1 MIILD
6 PIPAVVQK
14 TLLEKMRMSGKHTGE
29 KKNGTRV
36 SAPMSK
42 GDGKGD
48 TFKGGNANLS
58 YLSARTIWS
67 RMISLTVPSTKPS
80 SDNEAILA
88 KLKGDNLNAQ
98 VPDKFKPV
106 VISGGQENTKEID
119 FGEDEATILTNL
131 GKPRTIGGKL
141 RTNAFGQGDGVYDTE
156 NYYRP
161 MAGLKSIST
170 QIKGG
175 TKALKQITVNWVCWD
190 FETLTALTPYFLH
203 PGATVA
209 VEFGWMW
216 PGHTPD
222 NTVYDNWKQIN
233 SSDID
238 NVTEA
243 VIEKGRGNQ
252 EMLYG
257 LVSNFNWTGRD
268 DGGFDCTTT
277 LVSPASNIFGESVG
291 DTEKAETFEF
301 TDTMKNQIRAK
312 RSFWKNRN
320 QEKELFNESGGLK
333 GQSAEEKVDDK
344 SIVNIPPR
352 IFFDGLRDE
361 LLDMV
366 TSKVSKAAA
375 RETDTT
381 SKYYNTI
388 LTQKAIGIEI
398 EGQDDE
404 FLGPYVS
411 YGWFEDNILNRFV
424 ARIDRDDNIVNYIRS
439 VNYRGLIEVKDGPP
453 VPYYQ
458 SVKIRNDSANLLT
471 MNAQEVIIPGQFP
484 FDLDFDEVEQKQN
497 PDKKVKETKD
507 DRDESTERFA
517 MSKLARRISELPSF
531 STEKTGAKNS
541 KANLSEGAI
550 KGASFDNT
558 ISEFEN
564 MSENAKNR
572 IAKLT
577 NEGGVDKREFGYL
590 RNLLISVNII
600 EEEFVKA
607 NTVED
612 GLQSLLDR
620 ISASCGGVWNF
631 KMQTN
636 DDGFSV
642 TVIEENSNVEP
653 VRALLE
659 NPSADINTGLPTE
672 KYKHDGLLVFPT
684 WRTNSIVHDQQM
696 ASKIPSG
703 MQTAVVYGRN
713 SSDAEGMTSD
723 NNLESK
729 GKKLGE
735 IFNIPGKEISENIG
749 FKGLERILG
758 NSDWDSE
765 GWGNNSQS
773 RFKEGYSNEGLVGPL
788 LMSDQERTEIDTSS
802 MLKNYSQKQIKK
814 VLDDGIE
821 YDKKMATSDGYSVGA
836 DTKKDYRYLYTKLG
850 LIRKNYKSAGMYFLN
865 NAPDAISKTSDIL
878 VPLEFSITIDGT
890 AGIYA
895 GQCFTSSHIPQRYRD
910 MTVFQIVNV
919 SHSIDAGSWKT
930 TIKGLMRIDYGMG
943 KGVNNNEKTDVTTM
957 IDIFNSIK
965 GKEGDANKPPYLS
978 FSEYLTAM
986 AGKVGDYQFDLKKE
1000 LDSQQKSPEEVS
1012 KSNKTPSSDDWD
1024 NDGVPNSID
1033 ATPGKPKGKVKSEA
1047 SKINSGA
1054 NR

>member
-6 PIPAVVQK
+6 PIKAVVQK

-48 TFKGGNANLS
+48 TFEGGNADLS

-67 RMISLTVPSTKPS
+67 RMISLTVPTTKPS
-80 SDNEAILA
+80 SDYQAILA
-88 KLKGDNLNAQ
+88 KLKGENINAQ

-106 VISGGQENTKEID
+106 VISAGQENTKEID
-119 FGEDEATILTNL
+119 FGEGIPDKASKKEIEATILTNL
-131 GKPRTIGGKL
+131 GKTRTIGGKL

-175 TKALKQITVNWVCWD
+175 TKALKQITVNWTCWD

-216 PGHTPD
+216 PGHTPS
-222 NTVYDNWKQIN
+222 NKVYDNWMQIN
-233 SSDID
+233 SSEID
-238 NVTEA
+238 NITEA
-243 VIEKGRGNQ
+243 VIEEGRGNQ

-257 LVSNFNWTGRD
+257 LVSNFNWTGRA

-291 DTEKAETFEF
+291 DAEKAETFEF
-301 TDTMKNQIRAK
+301 SDEMKNQIRAK
-312 RSFWKNRN
+312 RHLFKGRA
-320 QEKELFNESGGLK
+320 EELRDFNESATAVNDLEL
-333 GQSAEEKVDDK
+333 AETKVDDK

-361 LLDMV
+361 LLDIV
-366 TSKVSKAAA
+366 TKYITTTNASPLGGQSSQIEV
-375 RETDTT
+375 DIT

-388 LTQKAIGIEI
+388 LTEKTDADID
-398 EGQDDE
+398 GQDDK

-424 ARIDRDDNIVNYIRS
+424 ARVDRDDNIVNYIRS
-439 VNYRGLIEVKDGPP
+439 VNHLGGGRI
-453 VPYYQ
+453 YQ
-458 SVKIRNDSANLLT
+458 SVKIRNDSANLFT

-484 FDLDFDEVEQKQN
+484 FDLDFNEVEQKKKEDKTVAHPQN
-497 PDKKVKETKD
+497 LPDY
-507 DRDESTERFA
+507 DEYTNRVG
-517 MSKLARRISELPSF
+517 MSKLAKRISELPSF
-531 STEKTGAKNS
+531 STQKTEAKKIGRN
-541 KANLSEGAI
+541 AG
-550 KGASFDNT
+550 KGSLAGSDGD
-558 ISEFEN
+558 ILEFEN
-564 MSENAKNR
+564 ISAIAKDR
-572 IAKLT
+572 MAKLT
-577 NEGGVDKREFGYL
+577 NEKSIDKREFGYL
-590 RNLLISVNII
+590 RNLIISVNII
-600 EEEFVKA
+600 EEEFIKA

-620 ISASCGGVWNF
+620 ISASCGNIWDF
-631 KMQTN
+631 KIIAN
-636 DDGFSV
+636 DDGFSA
-642 TVIEENSNVEP
+642 TVMEENSNIEP
-653 VRALLE
+653 VRSLLE
-659 NPSADINTGLPTE
+659 NPSADINTGLPKE
-672 KYKHDGLLVFPT
+672 GYKHDGLLVFPA
-684 WRTNSIVHDQQM
+684 WKTNSIVHDQQM
-696 ASKIPSG
+696 TSKIPSG

-713 SSDAEGMTSD
+713 GSDAESMTSD
-723 NNLESK
+723 NNLETK
-729 GKKLGE
+729 GKRLGE
-735 IFNIPGKEISENIG
+735 IFNIPGKEPAENIS

-758 NSDWDSE
+758 NSDWDTN

-788 LMSDQERTEIDTSS
+788 LSKENRTDIDTTS
-802 MLKNYSQKQIKK
+802 MLKNYSQKQIRK
-814 VLDDGIE
+814 VLDDGIS
-821 YDKKMATSDGYSVGA
+821 YSKNIITSDGYSVGA
-836 DTKKDYRYLYTKLG
+836 DSKKEYRYLYTKLG

-865 NAPDAISKTSDIL
+865 NAPDSIEKTTDVL
-878 VPLEFSITIDGT
+878 VPLEFSVTIDGT

-895 GQCFTSSHIPQRYRD
+895 GQCFTSTHMPQRYRD

-919 SHSIDAGSWKT
+919 SHSVDAGSWKT
-930 TIKGLMRIDYGMG
+930 TLKGLMRIDYGSG

-957 IDIFNSIK
+957 LDIFNEL
-965 GKEGDANKPPYLS
+965 KETKKSGVNKPPYLS

-986 AGKVGDYQFDLKKE
+986 AGRVGDYEFDLKKE
-1000 LDSQQKSPEEVS
+1000 LDSRTKAPEEVKRDMVAEKIAS
-1012 KSNKTPSSDDWD
+1012 PFS
-1024 NDGVPNSID
+1024 SID
-1033 ATPGKPKGKVKSEA
+1033 TT
-1047 SKINSGA
+1047 ID
-1054 NR
+1054 